1 MADHNG
7 TKSQESLPLRNDTR
21 RENDHRMAWGRGN
34 KKTADHNGTKSR
46 ESPPLRKDARREN
59 DHRMAWER
67 GNKKTADHNGTK
79 SRESPP
85 LRKEEEAGSDKATTD
100 RAKGLSLQNH
110 ETAFEQFF
118 PD

>member
-1 MADHNG
+1 MVCGRDNKKMADHNG
-7 TKSQESLPLRNDTR
+7 TKSQESL
-21 RENDHRMAWGRGN
+21 
-34 KKTADHNGTKSR
+34 
-46 ESPPLRKDARREN
+46 
-59 DHRMAWER
+59 
-67 GNKKTADHNGTK
+67 
-79 SRESPP
+79 P